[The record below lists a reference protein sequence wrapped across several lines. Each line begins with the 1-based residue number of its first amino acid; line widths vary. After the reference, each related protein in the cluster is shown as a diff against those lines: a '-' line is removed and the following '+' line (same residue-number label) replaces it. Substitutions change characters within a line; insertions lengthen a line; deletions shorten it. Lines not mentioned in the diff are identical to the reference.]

1 MNKRIY
7 LLALGAFAFGTD
19 VFVMAGV
26 LPVIA
31 HDKGVSIGTTGLL
44 VTVFS
49 LVFGFGA
56 PFLAV
61 FTNHISRNKLLVGVL
76 LGFCVA
82 NVLSALSPTFTLLLL
97 TRVLAACCAALYMP
111 NASVI
116 AATLVP
122 PTQRGQAL
130 GVVLGGFSIATVLGV
145 PAGTLIGIHIGWQA
159 TFLFVVA
166 LTLIALLSLLIL
178 RLPTIAIPQA
188 LDLKARFAP
197 LTNIRMLL
205 ALLPALFWACGAF
218 TIYTYISVVLR
229 QTTHVTDPS
238 ILLLIYGVGLVIGNW
253 LGGLAADRF
262 GVSRPI
268 IFGLIVLIVTSA
280 TLPFTTT
287 TVVSAAFVLGIWGIA
302 SLIMVA
308 PQQHRLLS
316 FSAGIPTIIIA
327 LSGSIS
333 YLGIAAGSGVGN
345 AVLTLT
351 NGSITVLCLIGA
363 AFATVALLSYWLS
376 LRLAPALANVTP
388 HSVMPSN
395 TAPGDKE
402 TTLQEKGHDEEVV
415 SISVDKDAQPSEQST
430 SGN

>member
-1 MNKRIY
+1 M
-7 LLALGAFAFGTD
+7 
-19 VFVMAGV
+19 
-26 LPVIA
+26 
-31 HDKGVSIGTTGLL
+31 
-44 VTVFS
+44 
-49 LVFGFGA
+49 
-56 PFLAV
+56 
-61 FTNHISRNKLLVGVL
+61 
-76 LGFCVA
+76 
-82 NVLSALSPTFTLLLL
+82 
-97 TRVLAACCAALYMP
+97 
-111 NASVI
+111 
-116 AATLVP
+116 
-122 PTQRGQAL
+122 
-130 GVVLGGFSIATVLGV
+130 
-145 PAGTLIGIHIGWQA
+145 
-159 TFLFVVA
+159 LFR
-166 LTLIALLSLLIL
+166 S
-178 RLPTIAIPQA
+178 
-188 LDLKARFAP
+188 
-197 LTNIRMLL
+197 
-205 ALLPALFWACGAF
+205 
-218 TIYTYISVVLR
+218 
-229 QTTHVTDPS
+229 
-238 ILLLIYGVGLVIGNW
+238 
-253 LGGLAADRF
+253 
-262 GVSRPI
+262 
-268 IFGLIVLIVTSA
+268 
-280 TLPFTTT
+280 PFTAT

-376 LRLAPALANVTP
+376 LRLAPALASVTP